1 MLTLGRKWMFS
12 ALFLAIGVS
21 AFGQDRYQ
29 WKSASDIR
37 EGGRGSIV
45 GTVSD
50 VNDARNQLTLDP
62 DDLSGGS
69 ILVTTD
75 AVTTQFNGFG
85 GVINGKPEIFVGS
98 SGFPNVRLGDR
109 IEARGT
115 AQTNGT
121 IQADLITLRGR
132 AIPAPQT
139 GVGQTRSPASGV
151 STPGVSTT
159 VTADRLGRVEGV
171 VRQVNAANNTVVVE
185 TDRREMIT
193 VRGSTSTPVYYQN
206 TVYHMNN
213 LEVGDRIRIEPDTL
227 NGSGGDLRARVIDVI
242 RAVQDAGG
250 GGGSNSVGGITGR
263 VTRVDRTADVVTID
277 TGRGQVRVDVSSAT
291 DQTGRR
297 IRASDLQVGDR
308 VDVSGRNNSAGDL
321 FLATTVRFSDD
332 PLQPPRPG
340 DTSTGPGTPGVSD
353 LGAVTI
359 YGTISQSL
367 ANAPQLVVR
376 DTQGGKTYR
385 VYALDD
391 LVTRTKAGGY
401 TTADK
406 LKEGDSVVIKTYRD
420 ADGNYI
426 AQTIRVR

>member
-1 MLTLGRKWMFS
+1 MLTLGRKWMFP
-12 ALFLAIGVS
+12 ALFLTIGVS

-29 WKSASDIR
+29 WKSAADIR

-50 VNDARNQLTLDP
+50 VNEARNSLTLDP

-69 ILVTTD
+69 VLVITD

-85 GVINGKPEIFVGS
+85 GVINGKAEIFVGS
-98 SGFPNVRLGDR
+98 AGFPNVRLGDR

-121 IQADLITLRGR
+121 IQAELITLRGR
-132 AIPAPQT
+132 AVPAPQT
-139 GVGQTRSPASGV
+139 GVGQTRSPMSGP
-151 STPGVSTT
+151 STPGVTTT

-171 VRQVNAANNTVVVE
+171 VRQVNASNNTVVIE

-193 VRGSTSTPVYYQN
+193 VRGSASTPVYYQN
-206 TVYHMNN
+206 SVYHVNN
-213 LEVGDRIRIEPDTL
+213 LEVGDRIRVEPDTL
-227 NGSGGDLRARVIDVI
+227 NGSSGDLRARVIDVI
-242 RAVQDAGG
+242 RAVQEAG
-250 GGGSNSVGGITGR
+250 GGGSNSVGAITGR
-263 VTRVDRTADVVTID
+263 VTRVDRTADIVTID
-277 TGRGQVRVDVSSAT
+277 SGRGQVRVDVASAT
-291 DQTGRR
+291 DQSGRR
-297 IRASDLQVGDR
+297 IRASDLQIGDR
-308 VDVSGRNNSAGDL
+308 IEVSGRNNSAGDL

-332 PLQPPRPG
+332 TLQPARPG
-340 DTSTGPGTPGVSD
+340 DTNPGPGTPAASD

-406 LKEGDSVVIKTYRD
+406 LKDGDSVVIKAYRD

-426 AQTIRVR
+426 AQTIRLR

>member
-37 EGGRGSIV
+37 EGGRGSIT

-50 VNDARNQLTLDP
+50 VNEARNSLTLDP

-69 ILVTTD
+69 VLVMTD

-98 SGFPNVRLGDR
+98 AGFPNVRLGDR
-109 IEARGT
+109 IEARGV
-115 AQTNGT
+115 AQTNGA
-121 IQADLITLRGR
+121 IQAELITLRGR
-132 AIPAPQT
+132 AVPAPQT
-139 GVGQTRSPASGV
+139 GVGQTRSPSSV
-151 STPGVSTT
+151 STPSVSTT

-171 VRQVNAANNTVVVE
+171 VRQVNANNNTVVIE

-193 VRGSTSTPVYYQN
+193 VRGSASTPVYYQN
-206 TVYHMNN
+206 SVYHINN
-213 LEVGDRIRIEPDTL
+213 LEAGDRIRVEPDTL
-227 NGSGGDLRARVIDVI
+227 NGSSGDLRARVIDVI

-250 GGGSNSVGGITGR
+250 GGSNSVGAMTGR
-263 VTRVDRTADVVTID
+263 VTRVDRTADIVTID
-277 TGRGQVRVDVSSAT
+277 TGRGQVRVDVASAT
-291 DQTGRR
+291 DPSGRR

-308 VDVSGRNNSAGDL
+308 VEVSGRNNAAGDL
-321 FLATTVRFSDD
+321 FLATTVRFSEDA
-332 PLQPPRPG
+332 LQQPRPG
-340 DTSTGPGTPGVSD
+340 DTGTGSGPAVGSD

-359 YGTISQSL
+359 YGTINQSL

-376 DTQGGKTYR
+376 DAQGAKTYR

-406 LKEGDSVVIKTYRD
+406 LKEGDSVVIKAYRD